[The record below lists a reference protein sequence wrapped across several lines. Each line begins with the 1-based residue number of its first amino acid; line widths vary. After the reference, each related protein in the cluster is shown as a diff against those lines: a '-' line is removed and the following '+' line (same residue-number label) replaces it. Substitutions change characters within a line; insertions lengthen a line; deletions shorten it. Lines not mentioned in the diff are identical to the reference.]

1 MLFRQLFALMSP
13 AGQGARLQV
22 LIFHRV
28 LPSADPLFP
37 QEVDAARF
45 DRICGWLRA
54 WFNVLPLD
62 EAVRSLS
69 AGTLPARSLAI
80 TFDDGYADNHDIA
93 LPILLRH
100 GLTATFFIATGY
112 LDGGRMWNDTIIESL
127 RRTALDAIDLQ
138 DVQGLS
144 LGTHSLRTLAQRRAA
159 IDAIIPR
166 VKHLPA
172 ARRQSAA
179 DAVAHRAKA
188 VLTDNLM
195 MTSDQVIALHRGGM
209 QIGAHTV
216 THPILALLGAEDARA
231 EIVAS
236 RQSLEHLLGAPVS
249 LFAYPNGQ
257 PGHDYSAQTV
267 AIARAAGFDAAVTTA
282 WGTSDSSTDRFEIP
296 RFTPWD
302 RTRARFGVRLGQ
314 NLWHSRRSAASSQ
327 PARPV

>member
-1 MLFRQLFALMSP
+1 MLFRQSFALISP
-13 AGQGARLQV
+13 AGQKARLQV

-45 DRICGWLRA
+45 DRICGWLCA

-62 EAVRSLS
+62 EAVRRLS
-69 AGTLPARSLAI
+69 AGTLPARALAI
-80 TFDDGYADNHDIA
+80 TFDDGYADNHDVA

-100 GLTATFFIATGY
+100 GLTATFFVATGY

-127 RRTALDAIDLQ
+127 RHTTLDAIDLQ
-138 DVQGLS
+138 DVHGLP
-144 LGTHSLRTLAQRRAA
+144 LGTHSLRTLGERRAA
-159 IDAIIPR
+159 IDAIIPK

-179 DAVAHRAKA
+179 DAIAQRAKA
-188 VLTDNLM
+188 VLTDDLM

-216 THPILALLGAEDARA
+216 THPILALLGAEEARA

-236 RQSLEHLLGAPVS
+236 RQSLEHLLGAPVR

-257 PGHDYSAQTV
+257 PGQDYSAQTV

-282 WGTSDSSTDRFEIP
+282 WGASDSRTDRFEIP

-302 RTRARFGVRLGQ
+302 RTRMRFGARLLG
-314 NLWHSRRSAASSQ
+314 NLLS
-327 PARPV
+327 

>member
-13 AGQGARLQV
+13 AGQKARLQV

-28 LPSADPLFP
+28 LPGADPLFA
-37 QEVDAARF
+37 QEVDAAQF
-45 DRICGWLRA
+45 DRICGWLCA

-62 EAVRSLS
+62 EAVRRLS

-80 TFDDGYADNHDIA
+80 TFDDGYADNHDVA

-100 GLTATFFIATGY
+100 GITATFFIATGY

-127 RRTALDAIDLQ
+127 RHTALDAIDLR
-138 DVQGLS
+138 DVHGPS
-144 LGTHSLRTLAQRRAA
+144 LGTHSLRTLGERRAA
-159 IDAIIPR
+159 IDAIIPK

-172 ARRQSAA
+172 AHRQLAA
-179 DAVAHRAKA
+179 DAIAQRAKA
-188 VLTDNLM
+188 VLTNDLM

-216 THPILALLGAEDARA
+216 THPILALLGAEEARA

-236 RQSLEHLLGAPVS
+236 RQSLEHLLGAPVR

-257 PGHDYSAQTV
+257 PGQDYSAQTV

-282 WGTSDSSTDRFEIP
+282 WGSSDSRTDRFEIP

-302 RTRARFGVRLGQ
+302 RTRMRFGARLLG
-314 NLWHSRRSAASSQ
+314 NLLS
-327 PARPV
+327 

>member
-1 MLFRQLFALMSP
+1 MLFRQSFALMSP

-62 EAVRSLS
+62 EAVRRLS

-93 LPILLRH
+93 LPILRRH

-112 LDGGRMWNDTIIESL
+112 IDGGRMWNDTIIESL
-127 RRTALDAIDLQ
+127 KHTALDAIDLQ

-144 LGTHSLRTLAQRRAA
+144 FGTHSLRTPGERRAA

-166 VKHLPA
+166 IKHLPA

-179 DAVAHRAKA
+179 DDIARCAKA
-188 VLTDNLM
+188 VLSNDLM

-216 THPILALLGAEDARA
+216 THPILALLGAEEACA

-236 RQSLEHLLGAPVS
+236 RQSLEHLLGAPVR

-257 PGHDYSAQTV
+257 PGQDYSAQTV

-282 WGTSDSSTDRFEIP
+282 WGSSDSRTDRFEIP

-302 RTRARFGVRLGQ
+302 RTRMRFGARLLG
-314 NLWHSRRSAASSQ
+314 NLLS
-327 PARPV
+327 